1 MRKSSFTS
9 RISTLIKAGVAV
21 IALAASAAPAMAAE
35 EAPEAESS
43 ITVSGSVTAVSD
55 YRFRGVSLS
64 DEDFALQPTITVSH
78 DSGFYAGLWGS
89 NLGKSLKPVYG
100 DIEIDLY
107 AGWTKEVASGLTVDA
122 ALVYYYYPDGTG
134 ASDYFEPYFSLA
146 QTFGPVTAKAGINWA
161 PSQSATG
168 NNNFTYLYG
177 QLGVAIPNT
186 PITLTGRLGTQDLGP
201 ASYTE
206 WAIGATATFKAFTLG
221 LQYTDTD
228 LGGLPNVDPGIVAS
242 ISFAF

>member
-1 MRKSSFTS
+1 MRKSILTPKF
-9 RISTLIKAGVAV
+9 STLFKAGVAG
-21 IALAASAAPAMAAE
+21 IALAMSAAPAMAEE
-35 EAPEAESS
+35 EAPEAEGP
-43 ITVSGSVTAVSD
+43 ITISGSITAVSD
-55 YRFRGVSLS
+55 YRFRGASLS
-64 DEDFALQPTITVSH
+64 DEKIAIQPTITVSH
-78 DSGFYAGLWGS
+78 DSGFYVGLWGS

-100 DIEIDLY
+100 DIEVDFY
-107 AGWTKEVASGLTVDA
+107 AGWTKEISSGLTVDA
-122 ALVYYYYPDGTG
+122 AAVYYYYPDGTG

-161 PSQSATG
+161 PSQNATG

-177 QLGVAIPNT
+177 QLGVAVPNT

-206 WAIGATATFKAFTLG
+206 WAIGASATFKAFTLG
-221 LQYTDTD
+221 LQYVDTD
-228 LGGLPNVDPGIVAS
+228 LGNLPNVDAGLVAS

>member
-1 MRKSSFTS
+1 MRKS
-9 RISTLIKAGVAV
+9 ILQ
-21 IALAASAAPAMAAE
+21 LAAMSVAMSAMAISAPAFAQDEAAE
-35 EAPEAESS
+35 EASGP
-43 ITVSGSVTAVSD
+43 ITLTGGIAVVSD